1 MNNPSSSKKESC
13 VHCGNN
19 PIHHWLAFLSQTTMI
34 PLTPLAHGL
43 AYIHHRYLDNLLRWI
58 LTPYIWAFRKTK
70 LWGMNTDISK
80 AHTERSEVIWR
91 EAKERNI
98 QMEQFTI
105 FGKPI
110 EQYRAKMGG
119 RWHYFESIPIPPKYS
134 PTSYAWMDDKWIL
147 KKFLRKN
154 NIPVAFGESVASKE
168 NAKSTFAKGKAPFIA
183 KPRLGSRG
191 RHTITHIYDEN
202 QIVEAFSIARKL
214 CAFVIIEEQL
224 FGSVYRGTYIGGEI
238 VGILRGDPA
247 RIVGDSI
254 HTIEQLIAMKNESK
268 HEQVKDVAITPLL
281 ISFIGRQNYNLD
293 TVLPEGLQIDL
304 SEKIGIN
311 YGGYAV
317 EEFPN
322 THPKILEYLKRA
334 GDALDA
340 PVIGF
345 DFIIPDITQDPDTQ
359 RWGIIEA
366 NSLPFINLHHF
377 PIEGTPRNAA
387 SRVWD
392 LWK

>member
-1 MNNPSSSKKESC
+1 MNKDVS
-13 VHCGNN
+13 
-19 PIHHWLAFLSQTTMI
+19 L
-34 PLTPLAHGL
+34 
-43 AYIHHRYLDNLLRWI
+43 
-58 LTPYIWAFRKTK
+58 
-70 LWGMNTDISK
+70 

-91 EAKERNI
+91 EAEKRKI

-110 EQYRAKMGG
+110 EQYRAKMNG

-134 PTSYAWMDDKWIL
+134 PVSYAWMDDKWML

-154 NIPVAFGESVASKE
+154 NIPVAFGASVSSKKK
-168 NAKSTFAKGKAPFIA
+168 AKEIFGQGKAPFIA

-191 RHTITHIYDEN
+191 RHTITHIYDEG
-202 QIVEAFSIARKL
+202 QIIEAFNIARKL
-214 CAFVIIEEQL
+214 CAFVILEEQL

-238 VGILRGDPA
+238 VGILRGDPP
-247 RIVGDSI
+247 RIIGDGKS
-254 HTIEQLIAMKNESK
+254 TIEQLIEKKNASK

-281 ISFIGRQNYNLD
+281 KSFIGRQNYNLQ
-293 TVLPEGLQIDL
+293 TILPEGLQIDL

-322 THPKILEYLKRA
+322 THPKILDYLKRA
-334 GDALDA
+334 GDALNA

-345 DFIIPDITQDPDTQ
+345 DFIIPNITEDPDNQ

-377 PIEGTPRNAA
+377 PIEGTPINAA
-387 SRVWD
+387 AKVWD
-392 LWK
+392 LWKL